1 MIWLETPNLV
11 PQYFDVI
18 SEQAEILHVSVER
31 IGTNTIKASGTCTQ
45 LQKLRSH
52 VSKLLSRAFLDF
64 PNKSPQTHTQEHFR
78 SSQVQRI
85 SFQAGISPQ
94 PLSGAVAQAPP
105 LSSPPPGARVISNLS
120 CDVLL
125 LMPKLPYIITP
136 GVQYRPYEERVFI
149 LGKDDQNASSDAF
162 LEAYRKVTS
171 SVKSIEIEANAEH
184 SKEEIKSVV
193 IEYNQRYKQCFFAF
207 NEQNGRMKIIS
218 TSSRQFEQA
227 KKLLVD
233 KFCRPSVQTIEHLKF
248 PSGRVLTVKKAD
260 IVDEKCS
267 AIVNAANSQLDHGGG
282 VAGAL
287 NAASNGELQHH
298 SNKYISHCGTVPVG
312 DVVQTKAGGNLKC
325 KYVFHAVGPN
335 ASSPGMDDRQC
346 YKLIYQATTKA
357 LSMADKLKVPSIAFP
372 ALSTGIYGVSCSTS
386 ARAMLSAIE
395 EFKCTKKDL
404 LNDVSIVI
412 IDAPTHS
419 WFAQEV
425 VLRRIRLQQNSSLPG
440 TSVSGP
446 DTSSS
451 DTNSVSPLDASST
464 PSGASASDIISVSP
478 LDASSTL
485 SGAVSD
491 TSTVSPPTASDT
503 NTVSPLTNTV
513 SPAVYTSDNNTVS
526 PPAASASNTNMVSPP
541 PGASANTIPG
551 PGATGSQTLSQN
563 SPLASQ
569 ASLLGKPSS
578 DFSRADSSHL
588 QSGIQQPMGTPP
600 PGFELNTGQNAA
612 TSKHFHASKSPSLS
626 K

>member
-78 SSQVQRI
+78 SSQVQII
-85 SFQAGISPQ
+85 SAQAGISPQ

-136 GVQYRPYEERVFI
+136 GVQYRAYEERVFI

-171 SVKSIEIEANAEH
+171 SVKSIEIEVNAEH

-193 IEYNQRYKQCFFAF
+193 VEYNQRYKQCFFVF

-233 KFCRPSVQTIEHLKF
+233 MFCRPSVQAIEQLKF
-248 PSGRVLTVKKAD
+248 PSGRVLTVKKAN

-267 AIVNAANSQLDHGGG
+267 VIVNAANSQLDHGGG

-287 NAASNGELQHH
+287 DAASNGELQRH
-298 SNKYISHCGTVPVG
+298 SNKHISHCGTVPVG
-312 DVVQTKAGGNLKC
+312 GVAQTKAGGNLKC

-335 ASSPGMDDRQC
+335 ASSPGMDDKQC
-346 YKLIYQATTKA
+346 YQLIHQATTKA
-357 LSMADKLKVPSIAFP
+357 LSMADKLNAPSIAFP
-372 ALSTGIYGVSCSTS
+372 ALSTGIYGVSRSTS

-451 DTNSVSPLDASST
+451 DTNSVSPPDASST
-464 PSGASASDIISVSP
+464 PSGA
-478 LDASSTL
+478 
-485 SGAVSD
+485 VSD
-491 TSTVSPPTASDT
+491 TSIVSPAASDT
-503 NTVSPLTNTV
+503 NSVSPLTNTV
-513 SPAVYTSDNNTVS
+513 SPAVSTSDTNTVSPPAVYTSDNNTVS
-526 PPAASASNTNMVSPP
+526 PPAVSSSNTNMVSPP
-541 PGASANTIPG
+541 LCASANTIPG
-551 PGATGSQTLSQN
+551 PSATGAQTLSQN
-563 SPLASQ
+563 SPLAFQ
-569 ASLLGKPSS
+569 ASLLDKPSS

-600 PGFELNTGQNAA
+600 PGFELTTGQNAA